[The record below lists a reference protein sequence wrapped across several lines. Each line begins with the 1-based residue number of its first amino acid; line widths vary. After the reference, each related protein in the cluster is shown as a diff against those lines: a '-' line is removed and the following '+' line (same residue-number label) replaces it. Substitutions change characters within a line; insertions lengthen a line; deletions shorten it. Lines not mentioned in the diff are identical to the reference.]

1 VKSATV
7 RKFTRRRALPA
18 VFALLALLA
27 IPGRASA
34 TVLTYVPNAGG
45 AGANDLGDL
54 DHHYYY
60 AWTIGLISAQVSE
73 TITSAYITFTNM
85 YNWDASKNV
94 LFLDM
99 FDNAAAGGNVLIG
112 PNSGT
117 SNPGGDQY
125 TSTVRYA
132 SDPDVPAGSSPV
144 TSMFDA
150 FDSANALTSAPKT
163 DLSAHSF
170 MADAG
175 DPTNAAQVTAFKN
188 MLAQNDAAYNP
199 GSLPMSYG
207 DNATSGKTGW
217 VVSAGSAPG
226 TYDYRYY
233 FTAGQLANLSAYI
246 GPASDP
252 NRDITLA
259 FDPDC
264 HFFNDG
270 ISFTIETNGSVGG
283 AAAVPEPATLMLLGT
298 GMLFTA
304 ARYRRRNSKSSS
316 K

>member
-1 VKSATV
+1 
-7 RKFTRRRALPA
+7 

-27 IPGRASA
+27 IPDRASA
-34 TVLTYVPNAGG
+34 TVLTYVPSAGTG
-45 AGANDLGDL
+45 SNDLGDL

-99 FDNAAAGGNVLIG
+99 FDNAATGGSILVG
-112 PNSGT
+112 PASGT

-144 TSMFDA
+144 TSIYDA
-150 FDSANALTSAPKT
+150 FDSANALTTAPKT
-163 DLSAHSF
+163 DLTAHSF
-170 MADAG
+170 LPDSG
-175 DPTNAAQVTAFKN
+175 NPLNAADISGLKTVLNTYEASF
-188 MLAQNDAAYNP
+188 NP
-199 GSLPMSYG
+199 HQLPMSYA
-207 DNATSGKTGW
+207 DVATSGTTGW
-217 VVSAGSAPG
+217 VVSAGAAPG

-233 FTAGQLANLSAYI
+233 FTTGAGSQLEALKAYI

-252 NRDITLA
+252 NRDVTLA

-270 ISFTIETNGSVGG
+270 VSFTIVTNGSVSG

-298 GMLFTA
+298 GMLITA
-304 ARYRRRNSKSSS
+304 ARYRRRQSKSSS